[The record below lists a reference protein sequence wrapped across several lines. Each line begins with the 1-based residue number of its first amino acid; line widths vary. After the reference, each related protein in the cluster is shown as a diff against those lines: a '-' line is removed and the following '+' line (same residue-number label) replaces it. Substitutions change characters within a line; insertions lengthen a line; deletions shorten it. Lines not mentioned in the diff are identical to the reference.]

1 MDGGIDGVRAY
12 APVRLAQVDVIG
24 IGQQALEATA
34 RQQRLEQ
41 RPGLGDP
48 LFQNLDTS
56 LASGGH
62 LGIGGGSGSGAGALG
77 TIGTIGTNFGTN
89 HKIAIEEQQIIA
101 ILKTNPKSTQKN
113 IQEQMKIS
121 IRSVKRIMADLQGKG
136 VIIRKGNNRTGEWIV
151 LENER
156 YQ

>member
-1 MDGGIDGVRAY
+1 MMS
-12 APVRLAQVDVIG
+12 P
-24 IGQQALEATA
+24 
-34 RQQRLEQ
+34 
-41 RPGLGDP
+41 
-48 LFQNLDTS
+48 
-56 LASGGH
+56 
-62 LGIGGGSGSGAGALG
+62 
-77 TIGTIGTNFGTN
+77 
-89 HKIAIEEQQIIA
+89 IIA